1 MGQDLA
7 RPLLY
12 PGHRRLVRDEPGRGE
27 TARLSPPQD
36 PEVNVEM
43 DLSPA
48 GIIQLGIGF

>member
-12 PGHRRLVRDEPGRGE
+12 PGHRRLVWDEPGRGD
-27 TARLSPPQD
+27 TAELTPPQD

-43 DLSPA
+43 DLSSA
-48 GIIQLGIGF
+48 GII